1 MEPILMFEQLLM
13 RHDWNYMMSDD
24 SRVYA
29 RGAKEAL
36 EIRQSYRKLS
46 EIGLQAPA
54 DALMKQYRG
63 K

>member
-13 RHDWNYMMSDD
+13 RHDWHYMMSDD
-24 SRVYA
+24 SRAYA

-36 EIRQSYRKLS
+36 EIKQAYRKLS

-54 DALMKQYRG
+54 DALIKQYG
-63 K
+63 G